1 MSEDESENYSFWK
14 ITENNNYTMLKV
26 AIIMGSTSDYEVMSG
41 AEQILTDFGIEFE
54 KRVIS
59 AHRTPELMFEYTK
72 GLKGRGF
79 GVVIAGAGG
88 AAHLA
93 GVAAGLTTLP
103 VIAVPMAT
111 KNLGGLTLSCRWYR
125 CLQAF
130 LWPRSQSE
138 GPRTRR
144 SSPPR
149 SSLSRTPASQRNS
162 TPTARPRPRRST
174 TPQSDIIPEES
185 CTDCPNQKKEGDFAI
200 ILFSIYP
207 GIF

>member
-1 MSEDESENYSFWK
+1 
-14 ITENNNYTMLKV
+14 MLKV
-26 AIIMGSTSDYEVMSG
+26 AIIMGSTSDYDVMSG

-111 KNLGGLTLSCRWYR
+111 KNLGGLDSLLSMVQMPTGIPVATVAIGGAKNAAILAAEILALQDTAISDKLDDYR
-125 CLQAF
+125 KPQA
-130 LWPRSQSE
+130 E
-138 GPRTRR
+138 KIYK
-144 SSPPR
+144 
-149 SSLSRTPASQRNS
+149 
-162 TPTARPRPRRST
+162 T
-174 TPQSDIIPEES
+174 TI
-185 CTDCPNQKKEGDFAI
+185 
-200 ILFSIYP
+200 
-207 GIF
+207 

>member
-1 MSEDESENYSFWK
+1 
-14 ITENNNYTMLKV
+14 MLKV
-26 AIIMGSTSDYEVMSG
+26 AIIMGSTSDYDVMSG
-41 AEQILTDFGIEFE
+41 AEQILSDFGIEFE

-111 KNLGGLTLSCRWYR
+111 KNLGGLDSLLSMVQMPTGIPVATVAIGGAKNAAILAAEILALQDTAVSEKLDTYR
-125 CLQAF
+125 KAQA
-130 LWPRSQSE
+130 E
-138 GPRTRR
+138 KIYK
-144 SSPPR
+144 
-149 SSLSRTPASQRNS
+149 
-162 TPTARPRPRRST
+162 T
-174 TPQSDIIPEES
+174 TI
-185 CTDCPNQKKEGDFAI
+185 
-200 ILFSIYP
+200 
-207 GIF
+207 